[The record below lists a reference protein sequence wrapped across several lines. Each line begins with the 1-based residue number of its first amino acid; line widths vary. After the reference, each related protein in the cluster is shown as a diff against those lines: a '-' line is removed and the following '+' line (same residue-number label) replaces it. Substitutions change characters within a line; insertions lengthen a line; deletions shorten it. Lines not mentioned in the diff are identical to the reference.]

1 MSRSSGYSCEED
13 KFLCHIY
20 MQISQDPIQ
29 GVYQSS
35 DQFWGRV
42 VEAYDNGKDAMWSD
56 RSKKSIQS
64 RVQTI
69 QKAAKKL
76 HACIKQ
82 CENRRPSGASSD
94 DIVSINFYIYIYF

>member
-1 MSRSSGYSCEED
+1 MSYKYHHRHNICIHNTKDFYNIYTYQKMSRSSGYSCEDD

-20 MQISQDPIQ
+20 MQISQDLIQ

-56 RSKKSIQS
+56 RSKKSI
-64 RVQTI
+64 
-69 QKAAKKL
+69 
-76 HACIKQ
+76 
-82 CENRRPSGASSD
+82 
-94 DIVSINFYIYIYF
+94 